1 MKKVFS
7 KHGYRM
13 KGILYGIG
21 TGPGDPELLTL
32 KAVRLLKESDVI
44 AIAVT
49 DSTLE
54 EPFLEGREQGLGVD
68 KDCDSYRQGCVAYC
82 IAVQSVPE
90 IADKTILHLPT
101 VMTKDKKKLQ
111 EGYEKAAKAVEDLLE
126 QGKQVSFITLGDP
139 TIYSTYLYVHALIK
153 EAGFDTQIISGI
165 PSFCAAAAR
174 MNQGLVER
182 SEQLHIIPGSYGVE
196 EALTMK
202 GTKVFMKVAS
212 KMPMVKEYIRKHHND
227 VVMVEN
233 CGMDGEKVYTS
244 CEDIPENAS
253 YYSLLIVKEDK

>member
-1 MKKVFS
+1 
-7 KHGYRM
+7 M

-44 AIAVT
+44 AIAIT
-49 DSTLE
+49 DSSLE
-54 EPFLEGREQGLGVD
+54 KPFLEDKQRDVESGV
-68 KDCDSYRQGCVAYC
+68 DCDSLREGCVAYS

-90 IADKTILHLPT
+90 LADKPILHVPT

-111 EGYEKAAKAVEDLLE
+111 EGYDRAAKAVEDLLD
-126 QGKQVSFITLGDP
+126 QGKQVAFITLGDP
-139 TIYSTYLYVHALIK
+139 TVYSTYLYIHARID
-153 EAGFDTQIISGI
+153 EAGYDTKIISGI
-165 PSFCAAAAR
+165 PSFCAASAR
-174 MNQGLVER
+174 INKGLVER

-196 EALTMK
+196 EALTLK

-212 KMPMVKEYIRKHHND
+212 KMQVVKEHIRLHHND

-233 CGMDGEKVYTS
+233 CGMEGENIYTN
-244 CEDIPENAS
+244 CEDIPDDAS

>member
-1 MKKVFS
+1 
-7 KHGYRM
+7 M
-13 KGILYGIG
+13 KGTLYGIG

-44 AIAVT
+44 AIAIT
-49 DSTLE
+49 DTSLE
-54 EPFLEGREQGLGVD
+54 KPFLEEKQKNVED
-68 KDCDSYRQGCVAYC
+68 IDCDSLREGCVAYC

-90 IADKTILHLPT
+90 LKDKTILHVPT

-111 EGYEKAAKAVEDLLE
+111 EGYERAAKAISDLLD
-126 QGKQVSFITLGDP
+126 QGKQVAFITLGDP
-139 TIYSTYLYVHALIK
+139 TVYSTYLYIHERIGN
-153 EAGFDTQIISGI
+153 AGYDTRIISGI
-165 PSFCAAAAR
+165 PSFCAASAR
-174 MNQGLVER
+174 INKGLVER

-212 KMPMVKEYIRKHHND
+212 KMPVVKEHIRMHHND

-233 CGMDGEKVYTS
+233 CGMEGENIYTN
-244 CEDIPENAS
+244 CEDIPDNAS

>member
-1 MKKVFS
+1 
-7 KHGYRM
+7 M

-32 KAVRLLKESDVI
+32 KAVRVLKESDVI

-49 DSTLE
+49 DNTLE
-54 EPFLEGREQGLGVD
+54 EPFLENSVQESIRN

-90 IADKTILHLPT
+90 IANKTILYIPT

-111 EGYEKAAKAVEDLLE
+111 EGYEKAAMAVGKSLE
-126 QGKQVSFITLGDP
+126 AGKQVAFITLGDP
-139 TIYSTYLYVHALIK
+139 TVYSTYLYVHALIK

-165 PSFCAAAAR
+165 PSFCAASAR
-174 MNQGLVER
+174 VNQGLVER

-196 EALTMK
+196 EALTLK

-212 KMPMVKEYIRKHHND
+212 KMPMVMEYIRRHHND

-233 CGMDGEKVYTS
+233 CGMEGEHIYTS
-244 CEDIPENAS
+244 CEDIPDDAS

>member
-1 MKKVFS
+1 
-7 KHGYRM
+7 M
-13 KGILYGIG
+13 KGTLYGIG

-44 AIAVT
+44 AIAIT
-49 DSTLE
+49 DSSLE
-54 EPFLEGREQGLGVD
+54 RPFLEDKQNNEEIGV
-68 KDCDSYRQGCVAYC
+68 DCDSLRKGCIAYC

-90 IADKTILHLPT
+90 LADKPILHVPT

-111 EGYEKAAKAVEDLLE
+111 EGYDRAAKAVENLLVQE
-126 QGKQVSFITLGDP
+126 KQVAFITLGDP
-139 TIYSTYLYVHALIK
+139 TVYSTYLYIHERID
-153 EAGFDTQIISGI
+153 EAGYDTRIISGI
-165 PSFCAAAAR
+165 PSFCAASAR
-174 MNQGLVER
+174 INKGLVER

-196 EALTMK
+196 EALTLK

-212 KMPMVKEYIRKHHND
+212 KMPMVKEHIRLHHND

-233 CGMDGEKVYTS
+233 CGMEGESVYTN
-244 CEDIPENAS
+244 CEDIPDDAS

>member
-1 MKKVFS
+1 
-7 KHGYRM
+7 M
-13 KGILYGIG
+13 KGILYGVG

-32 KAVRLLKESDVI
+32 KAVRVLKESDII

-49 DSTLE
+49 DNTLE
-54 EPFLEGREQGLGVD
+54 EPFLEHSGQESVNNS
-68 KDCDSYRQGCVAYC
+68 CDSYREGCVAYC
-82 IAVQSVPE
+82 IAIQSVPE

-101 VMTKDKKKLQ
+101 VMTKDKKKLH
-111 EGYEKAAKAVEDLLE
+111 EGYEKAARAVEDLLE
-126 QGKQVSFITLGDP
+126 QGKQVAFITLGDP

-153 EAGFDTQIISGI
+153 EAGFDTKIISGI
-165 PSFCAAAAR
+165 PSFCAASAR

-196 EALTMK
+196 EALTLK

-233 CGMDGEKVYTS
+233 CGMEGERIYTS
-244 CEDIPENAS
+244 CEDIPDDAS

>member
-1 MKKVFS
+1 M
-7 KHGYRM
+7 GYRM
-13 KGILYGIG
+13 KGTLYGVG

-32 KAVRLLKESDVI
+32 KAVRILKESDVI
-44 AIAVT
+44 AIAIT
-49 DSTLE
+49 DSALE
-54 EPFLEGREQGLGVD
+54 EPLLEDCEQDSVRD
-68 KDCDSYRQGCVAYC
+68 KKCDLYRQGCVAYC

-90 IADKTILHLPT
+90 IANKTILHLPT

-111 EGYEKAAKAVEDLLE
+111 EGYERAAKAVEDLLE
-126 QGKQVSFITLGDP
+126 QGKQVAFITLGDP
-139 TIYSTYLYVHALIK
+139 TVYSTYLYVHALIK

-165 PSFCAAAAR
+165 PSFCAASAR

-212 KMPMVKEYIRKHHND
+212 KMPKVKEYIRRHHNE

-233 CGMDGEKVYTS
+233 CGMEGENIYTN
-244 CEDIPENAS
+244 CEDIPDDAS

>member
-1 MKKVFS
+1 
-7 KHGYRM
+7 M

-32 KAVRLLKESDVI
+32 KAVRVLKESDVI
-44 AIAVT
+44 AIAIT
-49 DSTLE
+49 DNTLE
-54 EPFLEGREQGLGVD
+54 EPFLEHSGQESVN
-68 KDCDSYRQGCVAYC
+68 KVCDSYREGCVAYC

-90 IADKTILHLPT
+90 IANKTILHLPT
-101 VMTKDKKKLQ
+101 AMTKDKKKLQ
-111 EGYEKAAKAVEDLLE
+111 EGYEKAARAVEDLLE
-126 QGKQVSFITLGDP
+126 QGKQVAFITLGDP

-165 PSFCAAAAR
+165 PSFCAASAR

-196 EALTMK
+196 EALTLK

-233 CGMDGEKVYTS
+233 CGMQGERIYKS
-244 CEDIPENAS
+244 CEDIPDDAS